1 MEFRILGP
9 VEAVDGGRTLSLGGG
24 TARSLL
30 ALLLL
35 HANEVV
41 SGERIVDELWGERPP
56 ATASKIVQNA
66 VSQLRR
72 ALGDGRIETRDRG
85 YVLHL
90 AAGELDLD
98 RFEQLVDQ
106 ARRARSPDAQ
116 ARTLREA
123 LGLWRGAPLSNVDP
137 DPFTQTA
144 AGRLEE
150 RRLVALEERIEAD
163 LARGEHANLVG
174 ELESSVAEHPFR
186 ERLRAQLILALYR
199 AGRQAEALAAYQ
211 AARRTLADELG
222 LEPSPALRQ
231 LEKAILA
238 HDPALTAP
246 ARRRAPTVHA
256 RRGSF
261 LGAAALVAAGGL
273 AAGLYL
279 ALRGTSPSAPTAV
292 VENSVAV
299 IDPKTN
305 RVVADVPVGLR
316 PSGLAF
322 GEGAVWVANEDAST
336 VSRIDPHSSKVTD
349 TIRVGAHATDI
360 AVGSGAVW
368 VANGDDETVTRIDSR
383 FDSVQDTIDL
393 GGGVSLEPQ
402 PVFAVATGDD
412 AVWVTSGAHQVL
424 RIDAR
429 TDANVASTNVPLSPL
444 ALAYGEGAL
453 WVASARRLSRI
464 EPAANA
470 VTASTPVPGAA
481 AIAAGRDHVWLI
493 VPGELHGEVW
503 RFDPRSM
510 SPTATVQVGVQP
522 SGIAIGDDG
531 SVWVANSGDG
541 TISRIDPLTATVTAT
556 VRLGKRPTGI
566 AVGAGKIWVSVDRP
580 E

>member
-24 TARSLL
+24 AARSLL

-72 ALGDGRIETRDRG
+72 ALGDGRVETRDRG

-98 RFEQLVDQ
+98 RFEQLVDE

-123 LGLWRGAPLSNVDP
+123 LGLWRGAPLSNVDA

-150 RRLVALEERIEAD
+150 RRLVTLEARIEAD

-222 LEPSPALRQ
+222 LEPSP
-231 LEKAILA
+231 
-238 HDPALTAP
+238 
-246 ARRRAPTVHA
+246 V
-256 RRGSF
+256 
-261 LGAAALVAAGGL
+261 
-273 AAGLYL
+273 
-279 ALRGTSPSAPTAV
+279 
-292 VENSVAV
+292 
-299 IDPKTN
+299 
-305 RVVADVPVGLR
+305 
-316 PSGLAF
+316 
-322 GEGAVWVANEDAST
+322 
-336 VSRIDPHSSKVTD
+336 
-349 TIRVGAHATDI
+349 
-360 AVGSGAVW
+360 
-368 VANGDDETVTRIDSR
+368 
-383 FDSVQDTIDL
+383 
-393 GGGVSLEPQ
+393 
-402 PVFAVATGDD
+402 
-412 AVWVTSGAHQVL
+412 
-424 RIDAR
+424 
-429 TDANVASTNVPLSPL
+429 
-444 ALAYGEGAL
+444 
-453 WVASARRLSRI
+453 
-464 EPAANA
+464 
-470 VTASTPVPGAA
+470 
-481 AIAAGRDHVWLI
+481 
-493 VPGELHGEVW
+493 
-503 RFDPRSM
+503 
-510 SPTATVQVGVQP
+510 
-522 SGIAIGDDG
+522 
-531 SVWVANSGDG
+531 
-541 TISRIDPLTATVTAT
+541 
-556 VRLGKRPTGI
+556 
-566 AVGAGKIWVSVDRP
+566 
-580 E
+580 